1 MSLGPSGRPPG
12 PRSHRPHRSSS
23 ITVATFV
30 SVVSV
35 VSVVALVATACG
47 SVAANPP
54 TGSRSTTPSGAEL
67 PPAVTAPTTPGRP
80 GDLIQA
86 TEAAPPAN
94 ARAWVVDY
102 HSQAIDGHDVA
113 ERALL
118 TIPMTTPPAGGFP
131 VIVWGHS
138 SKGVADDCAPSADGA
153 AAIPLVDDLLGAG
166 YAVVA
171 PDYEGL
177 GADGPHPYLVGES
190 EGRSMLDAAR
200 AAIQVSGAGIDP
212 SSPVVLWGYSQG
224 GHAAAFGG
232 QIAPSYAPE
241 LHLVGVAMA
250 APVAD
255 VDHFVRRAEDWPAQF
270 GFLVT
275 TVDAYARVYPG
286 LDRSLVFTPALLG
299 DLDELDTQ
307 CLSDVTSYYNRP
319 IAQMLVKTPRQVPT
333 FEARFAENE
342 AGLAAI
348 GVPVLVI
355 QGDADQ
361 IVDPADT
368 DDLVRRYCAL
378 HVHVSYSVR
387 TGENH
392 GVLSDDV
399 LLPWVRGRLIGD
411 TVPDDCSDLRTST
424 SPTLGGP

>member
-1 MSLGPSGRPPG
+1 VLAPVRVPARAPVRVAAVVAVVSLGS
-12 PRSHRPHRSSS
+12 
-23 ITVATFV
+23 
-30 SVVSV
+30 
-35 VSVVALVATACG
+35 LVLAACG
-47 SVAANPP
+47 SVGANPP
-54 TGSRSTTPSGAEL
+54 ADPGSSSPGAAL
-67 PPAVTAPTTPGRP
+67 PPAVTAPTSPGPP
-80 GDLIQA
+80 GQVIQA
-86 TEAAPPAN
+86 TETAPPAN

-118 TIPMTTPPAGGFP
+118 TIPMTTPPPGGFP
-131 VIVWGHS
+131 LIVWGHS
-138 SKGVADDCAPSADGA
+138 SKGVADVCAPSADGA

-177 GADGPHPYLVGES
+177 GAAGPHPYLVGVS

-200 AAIQVSGAGIDP
+200 AANQVSGSGVNPA
-212 SSPVVLWGYSQG
+212 SPVILWGYSQG

-232 QIAPSYAPE
+232 QIAASYAPDV
-241 LHLVGVAMA
+241 HLVGVAMA

-255 VDHFVRRAEDWPAQF
+255 VDHFVRRAESWPAQF

-275 TVDAYARVYPG
+275 TTDAYARVYPG
-286 LDRSLVFTPALLG
+286 LDRSAVFTPALLG
-299 DLDELDTQ
+299 DLDELDNQ
-307 CLSDVTSYYNRP
+307 CLTDVTNYYNRP
-319 IAQMLVKTPRQVPT
+319 IDQMLVKTPRDVPA
-333 FEARFAENE
+333 FEARFAENQ
-342 AGLAAI
+342 AGLAPI
-348 GVPVLVI
+348 GVPVLVV

-411 TVPDDCSDLRTST
+411 QVPDDCPHLRTST